1 MEIVLRIKRK
11 ISLLMPFFSLSSL
24 PLVLL
29 MLSTQLH
36 ASTIP
41 CDTSVNLTNLT
52 NCNERSSSSSRP
64 DSINDMRS
72 DATQTPTI
80 LPDISPTEKDLN
92 DPESDSNENDRGATT
107 STSTSTDSIDN
118 DADNADDGETN
129 DRDADDKNDS
139 GDGPSMIPFP

>member
-1 MEIVLRIKRK
+1 MEIVLRIKCK

-24 PLVLL
+24 PLVFL
-29 MLSTQLH
+29 MLSNQLY

-52 NCNERSSSSSRP
+52 NCNERSSSSSKP

-72 DATQTPTI
+72 DATQTPAI
-80 LPDISPTEKDLN
+80 LPDISPTEEDLN

-107 STSTSTDSIDN
+107 STSTSTDSSDYDTN
-118 DADNADDGETN
+118 NADDGETN
-129 DRDADDKNDS
+129 DQDANDKNDS
-139 GDGPSMIPFP
+139 GDGPTMIPFP